1 MEKIYKI
8 DNAGNVDIERSWILT
23 NQTRQD
29 VDISELV
36 LYVREL
42 GNMLA
47 NAKAKDPSGS
57 LDLRPEKQ
65 GSEIKLRVFP
75 RINTLS
81 SRQKYKMTVLY
92 QFPSNVHKLG
102 DVWLF
107 SDTISGMD
115 TSSFANLISDK
126 MDLRLRVVLP
136 KLKKRFWQSILHESA
151 PLCRELT
158 KEEKSSQYMDNMVL
172 EWTSSLFSDYIY
184 RAELIYG
191 VKTKTWF
198 TNILSV
204 VGGAII
210 TGIIGYGFNL
220 LKGG

>member
-1 MEKIYKI
+1 VEKVYKI
-8 DNAGNVDIERSWILT
+8 DNVGNVDIERSWILT

-47 NAKAKDPSGS
+47 NAKAEDSSGS

-65 GSEIKLRVFP
+65 GSEMKLRVFP

-107 SDTISGMD
+107 SDTISGMN
-115 TSSFANLISDK
+115 TSSFSNIISNK
-126 MDLRLRVVLP
+126 MDLKLQVVLP
-136 KLKKRFWQSILHESA
+136 KLKKRFWQSIFHESA
-151 PLCRELT
+151 PLCRELAE
-158 KEEKSSQYMDNMVL
+158 EEKSSQYINNTVF

-191 VKTKTWF
+191 VKTNTQL
-198 TNILSV
+198 TNFLYAL
-204 VGGAII
+204 GTAII
-210 TGIIGYGFNL
+210 AGSIGYVL
-220 LKGG
+220 RQL